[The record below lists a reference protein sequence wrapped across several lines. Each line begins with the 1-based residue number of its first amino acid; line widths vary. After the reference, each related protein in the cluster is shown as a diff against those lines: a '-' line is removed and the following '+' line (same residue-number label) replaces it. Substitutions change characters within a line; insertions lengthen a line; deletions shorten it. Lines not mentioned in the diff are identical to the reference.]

1 MRPQTITI
9 EEIEEL
15 ERGRIHPRDDGYL
28 PEFPLARQPIYRV
41 ISPVELGWVDQ
52 PIYRVIS
59 PVELGWVDA
68 SVSLIEVAHR
78 VHARRQY
85 QIWLD
90 KTTDL
95 RKRKEKAL
103 ERRLEKKR
111 QRADVEHA
119 ARAREYDRQHRQR
132 AQDDAEKTEQRRLE
146 KKRVRAREYAAAQ
159 RREREHRAFWERAQA
174 AHAEAQRR
182 EEAKWPKERAL
193 VREYLV
199 AYGWPGIRI
208 THTVN

>member
-1 MRPQTITI
+1 MRPKTITI

-28 PEFPLARQPIYRV
+28 PEFPLAR
-41 ISPVELGWVDQ
+41 Q

-132 AQDDAEKTEQRRLE
+132 AQ
-146 KKRVRAREYAAAQ
+146 EY
-159 RREREHRAFWERAQA
+159 
-174 AHAEAQRR
+174 AEAQRR

-193 VREYLV
+193 VREHLV
-199 AYGWPGIRI
+199 AYGWPGSRALPDALPLKSRSS
-208 THTVN
+208 TCQPDSGDLSRM